1 MVATAVAQLLVA
13 VVAFVGALATPQEL
27 GLTLAFAAPWA
38 LAAFLFHTS
47 SRA

>member
-1 MVATAVAQLLVA
+1 VAN
-13 VVAFVGALATPQEL
+13 LATPQGL

-47 SRA
+47 ARA